1 MEIENL
7 FSKGEK
13 ERITT
18 EAAERRVDPEKYVSN
33 LLEKGRCFDAVSRS
47 RDRLIDEI
55 RRVRSG
61 ERDIESIQLPSEIG
75 VTTTETLPSVV
86 RENIDDQPNYG
97 WKELSELDQENIW
110 RYAWHRHQQ
119 GASEEE
125 LRHEVRSLVGL
136 AAFQLE
142 NSISRTDL
150 SDFEEPTDRPGRAV
164 DRFLRFLGH
173 HPQV

>member
-1 MEIENL
+1 MDIEDL
-7 FSKGEK
+7 FSAEEA

-18 EAAERRVDPEKYVSN
+18 EAAEKGMDPEVYVSN

-55 RRVRSG
+55 RRARSG
-61 ERDIESIQLPSEIG
+61 ERDIENIQLPSEIG
-75 VTTTETLPSVV
+75 GTTIETLPSVV
-86 RENIDDQPNYG
+86 REDIDDRPNYG

-110 RYAWHRHQQ
+110 RYAWHRHRQ

-125 LRHEVRSLVGL
+125 LRHEVRNLVGL
-136 AAFQLE
+136 GAFQIE
-142 NSISRTDL
+142 DSISRTDL
-150 SDFEEPTDRPGRAV
+150 NEFEEPTNRPGRAV
-164 DRFLRFLGH
+164 DRFLRFLGN